1 MARRSDHT
9 RNELHELIITT
20 AIRIIDDEGFAALS
34 ARKISG
40 EIGYSAG
47 TIYNVYKSM
56 DDLIVTINARSLDIM
71 ASQIKSLPHSV
82 GQTPCD
88 QLKAMAKIYLN
99 FVHSHKERWFALF
112 TPIERAILSLYAES
126 STTGSSKDA
135 KLAARTLWASVHGI
149 CFIDQ
154 SGKMP
159 LVSTQYD
166 ASNMVNCLI
175 DSFVAGLRA

>member
-1 MARRSDHT
+1 
-9 RNELHELIITT
+9 
-20 AIRIIDDEGFAALS
+20 
-34 ARKISG
+34 
-40 EIGYSAG
+40 
-47 TIYNVYKSM
+47 
-56 DDLIVTINARSLDIM
+56 
-71 ASQIKSLPHSV
+71 
-82 GQTPCD
+82 
-88 QLKAMAKIYLN
+88 MAKIYLN

-112 TPIERAILSLYAES
+112 THRLPAGHSLPDDFTTKITALFAPIERAILSLYAES